1 MDWKEI
7 TQKSKTELDRLLQEK
22 NQQLRDRRFKVA
34 QGQHK
39 DVREIREIK
48 RDIARLLTKRT
59 QDGITASQQETKV
72 TTPTT

>member
-1 MDWKEI
+1 MDWKEL
-7 TQKSKTELDRLLQEK
+7 QLKSPNERERLLQEK

-59 QDGITASQQETKV
+59 QEASTKAQP
-72 TTPTT
+72 TPTN